1 MNFDIKKARETLL
14 PLLNK
19 LEEFNLDAYE
29 NANIYKEQTK
39 KQHGKHIVKKE
50 YNEGNL
56 MLLFNSRLRLFLGK
70 LKSQWSKSFKVTKV
84 YPQRATEV

>member
-29 NANIYKEQTK
+29 NANIYKE
-39 KQHGKHIVKKE
+39 
-50 YNEGNL
+50 
-56 MLLFNSRLRLFLGK
+56 
-70 LKSQWSKSFKVTKV
+70 
-84 YPQRATEV
+84 